1 MIVIG
6 EKMKFIYCVILIPVI
21 LAICSSGLS
30 ARDKPLIVLAGDNN
44 LPPFEY
50 LDSKGNPRGLVV
62 DIIKEISKELGI
74 PIEIRLM
81 NWDRALTMLENKEVD
96 GCEYMRITESR
107 QKVYD
112 FIPLIENFSVIVVPK
127 GSPIKNFSYL
137 ENKKVACQK
146 RDISYDYLIKY
157 ARVVTK
163 ANQEEVLKS
172 VLNREVECGIVNYY
186 FARWIISKNEWQEE
200 LEILPD
206 KLFTNYNGI
215 ALPKGSPYVS
225 ILSEGLKALRSK
237 GTFERIVNRW
247 LGEELRIREKLFEA
261 EKTTIFLTALA
272 VLSAIFILFLCLGLR
287 FLRREA
293 EKQRTRVK
301 WLLKEER
308 DRYNELLTINDFLR
322 KSTAVT
328 DVSILKN
335 ILIDTLRTILPDSR
349 IRIFRKLNSSC
360 YLWVSYPKED
370 IFTVNEEDLNIKYPI
385 NIGKEVF
392 GYLSVTPE
400 IPDNRISAVRIII
413 GEFENILKRIRDREE
428 LARMENLTNLIEKF
442 SRLETLQE
450 RGIIL
455 RDVLERIISITKAEA
470 GSIMVL
476 EDDDKLHIEISVG
489 LPEDIKDK
497 VILGLNE
504 GLAGWVAVNRTPLI
518 LEDTS
523 KDQRFKNIPSTP
535 EIKSSIVLPIIH
547 GEKLLGVLN
556 INTIREYR
564 RFNKDDIELINK
576 IVPILANII
585 EGEKLE
591 RKIEVLNR
599 EILISLVSAIEA
611 RDPYTKGHSEE
622 VSRLSV
628 LLGKALSLPVE
639 DLKLL
644 EIAGYL
650 HDIGKLKVPD
660 SILQKT
666 GRLTEEEWEIMRRH
680 PIWGTE
686 MLSKISALKGIDRIV
701 RYHHERWDGKGY
713 PDGLSGEEIPFLS
726 RILGICDSFQA
737 MISDRPYRVAL
748 TIPQAIEELQK
759 EKGKQFDPDLV
770 DIFINSVINERIVLK

>member
-1 MIVIG
+1 
-6 EKMKFIYCVILIPVI
+6 
-21 LAICSSGLS
+21 
-30 ARDKPLIVLAGDNN
+30 
-44 LPPFEY
+44 
-50 LDSKGNPRGLVV
+50 
-62 DIIKEISKELGI
+62 
-74 PIEIRLM
+74 
-81 NWDRALTMLENKEVD
+81 
-96 GCEYMRITESR
+96 
-107 QKVYD
+107 
-112 FIPLIENFSVIVVPK
+112 
-127 GSPIKNFSYL
+127 
-137 ENKKVACQK
+137 
-146 RDISYDYLIKY
+146 
-157 ARVVTK
+157 
-163 ANQEEVLKS
+163 
-172 VLNREVECGIVNYY
+172 
-186 FARWIISKNEWQEE
+186 
-200 LEILPD
+200 
-206 KLFTNYNGI
+206 
-215 ALPKGSPYVS
+215 
-225 ILSEGLKALRSK
+225 
-237 GTFERIVNRW
+237 
-247 LGEELRIREKLFEA
+247 
-261 EKTTIFLTALA
+261 
-272 VLSAIFILFLCLGLR
+272 
-287 FLRREA
+287 
-293 EKQRTRVK
+293 
-301 WLLKEER
+301 
-308 DRYNELLTINDFLR
+308 
-322 KSTAVT
+322 
-328 DVSILKN
+328 
-335 ILIDTLRTILPDSR
+335 
-349 IRIFRKLNSSC
+349 
-360 YLWVSYPKED
+360 
-370 IFTVNEEDLNIKYPI
+370 
-385 NIGKEVF
+385 
-392 GYLSVTPE
+392 
-400 IPDNRISAVRIII
+400 
-413 GEFENILKRIRDREE
+413 LKRIRDREE

-660 SILQKT
+660 SILQKP

-680 PIWGTE
+680 PIWGAE